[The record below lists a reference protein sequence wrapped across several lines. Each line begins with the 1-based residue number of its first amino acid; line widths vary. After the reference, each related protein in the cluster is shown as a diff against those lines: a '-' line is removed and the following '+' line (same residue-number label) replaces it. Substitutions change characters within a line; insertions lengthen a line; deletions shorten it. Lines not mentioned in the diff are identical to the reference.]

1 VIVWLKTT
9 AMIRPEDIKSLTDF
23 QRNTQAYLKRLR
35 QTGRPALL
43 TVKGKAAVVVQSPA
57 AYRRLIESLEKLKRH
72 HHEESE

>member
-1 VIVWLKTT
+1 MKTT

-23 QRNTQAYLKRLR
+23 QRNTRGHLKRLR

-57 AYRRLIESLEKLKRH
+57 AYRRLIDSLEKLKRQR
-72 HHEESE
+72 HEESE